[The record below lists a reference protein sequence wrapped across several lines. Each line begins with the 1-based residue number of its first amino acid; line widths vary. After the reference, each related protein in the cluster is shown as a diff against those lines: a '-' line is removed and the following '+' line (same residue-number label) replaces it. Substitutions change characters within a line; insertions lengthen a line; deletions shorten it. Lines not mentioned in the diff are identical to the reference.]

1 MYAVSLEVRQ
11 LIVDAYERGLGTH
24 VEVAALFGVGEATS
38 RRLVRQWR
46 ATGDLSVTYVRHG
59 PPALIP
65 TEQLGELRVFVLDG
79 RTDWTNEQLKDA
91 WAATKEVALSRSAMV
106 RALQKLDLPLKK
118 SRSSRAS
125 AIVQTSSRKEK
136 PSSRRASTSKPDASS
151 SSTRPE

>member
-11 LIVDAYERGLGTH
+11 LVVDAYERGLGTH
-24 VEVAALFGVGEATS
+24 EEIAELFGVGVATS

-46 ATGDLSVTYVRHG
+46 KTGDLSVTYVRHG

-65 TEQLGELRVFVLDG
+65 TEQLEELRAFVIDG
-79 RTDWTNEQLKDA
+79 RSDWTNEQLKDA
-91 WAATKEVALSRSAMV
+91 WAAKKNVSLSRSAMV

-125 AIVQTSSRKEK
+125 ATGPTSSRSA
-136 PSSRRASTSKPDASS
+136 SSSSARSSTSRPGVSS
-151 SSTRPE
+151 SSTRPA